1 MQELK
6 IKLSYMIE
14 ETDFETFLY
23 ISKNKYQIFV
33 YDKNNLKNLYDEELN
48 SGNEIELNILS
59 KFLNDNIY
67 KIEKILKIFIRNII
81 LIIEDDKVLDIG
93 ISLKKKNYEKNIDQK
108 YLENSLVE
116 VKDIFKENYQDLI
129 IMHMI
134 IVEKENNFLLNNA
147 NNKDDYLFL
156 EVNFISI
163 PNNFTFN
170 FDKLLENYQIKI
182 KRYMSGS
189 YIKSF
194 FDEEPME
201 LFVMANKLNDG
212 LNKNEIQL
220 VSKSKE
226 NKGFFE
232 KFFQL
237 FS

>member
-1 MQELK
+1 
-6 IKLSYMIE
+6 MIE
-14 ETDFETFLY
+14 NSDFETFLY

-33 YDKNNLKNLYDEELN
+33 YDKDNLKNLYNEEIENDDEV
-48 SGNEIELNILS
+48 ELNILS
-59 KFLNDNIY
+59 KFIDDNVY
-67 KIEKILKIFIRNII
+67 KIEKMIKDFIRNII
-81 LIIEDDKVLDIG
+81 IIIEDDKVLDIG
-93 ISLKKKNYEKNIDQK
+93 VSLKKKNYEKNIDQK
-108 YLENSLVE
+108 QLENSLVE

-134 IVEKENNFLLNNA
+134 IVEKENRLLLNNS
-147 NNKDDYLFL
+147 NNNYDYLFL

-163 PNNFTFN
+163 SNNFTLNFN
-170 FDKLLENYQIKI
+170 KLLENHQIKI
-182 KRYMSGS
+182 KRYMSGG

-194 FDEEPME
+194 FDKESKESME

-212 LNKNEIQL
+212 LNKNEVQL
-220 VSKSKE
+220 VSKRKE

>member
-1 MQELK
+1 
-6 IKLSYMIE
+6 MIE
-14 ETDFETFLY
+14 NSDFETFLY
-23 ISKNKYQIFV
+23 ISKSKYQIFV
-33 YDKNNLKNLYDEELN
+33 YDKNNLKNLYH
-48 SGNEIELNILS
+48 NEIENDDEVELNILS
-59 KFLNDNIY
+59 KFLDDNIY
-67 KIEKILKIFIRNII
+67 KIEKMIKNFIRNII
-81 LIIEDDKVLDIG
+81 LIVEDDKVLDVG
-93 ISLKKKNYEKNIDQK
+93 ISLKKKNYEKNINQK
-108 YLENSLVE
+108 QFENSLVE
-116 VKDIFKENYQDLI
+116 VKDIFKENYQDLL

-134 IVEKENNFLLNNA
+134 IVEKKDNFLSNNI
-147 NNKDDYLFL
+147 NNSNDYLFL

-182 KRYMSGS
+182 KRYMSCS

-194 FDEEPME
+194 FDIEAKESIE
-201 LFVMANKLNDG
+201 LFVTANKLNEG
-212 LNKNEIQL
+212 LNKNEVQL

>member
-1 MQELK
+1 
-6 IKLSYMIE
+6 MIE
-14 ETDFETFLY
+14 NSDFETFLY

-33 YDKNNLKNLYDEELN
+33 YDKNNLKNLYHEEIEN
-48 SGNEIELNILS
+48 NDEIELNILS
-59 KFLNDNIY
+59 KFIDDNIY
-67 KIEKILKIFIRNII
+67 KIEKIIKNFIRNII

-134 IVEKENNFLLNNA
+134 IVEKENNFSLDNTNN
-147 NNKDDYLFL
+147 NDDYLFL

-163 PNNFTFN
+163 PNNLTFG
-170 FDKLLENYQIKI
+170 FDKLLENHQIKI
-182 KRYMSGS
+182 KRYMSGG

-194 FDEEPME
+194 FDKESKESIM
-201 LFVMANKLNDG
+201 LFEIANKLNDG
-212 LNKNEIQL
+212 LNKNEVQL
-220 VSKSKE
+220 ISKSKE

>member
-1 MQELK
+1 
-6 IKLSYMIE
+6 MIE
-14 ETDFETFLY
+14 NSDFETFLY

-33 YDKNNLKNLYDEELN
+33 YDKNNLKKLYHEEI
-48 SGNEIELNILS
+48 GNNDEIELNILS
-59 KFLNDNIY
+59 KFIDDNIY
-67 KIEKILKIFIRNII
+67 KIEKMIKNFIRNII

-93 ISLKKKNYEKNIDQK
+93 ISLKKKIYEKNIDQK
-108 YLENSLVE
+108 QLENSLVE
-116 VKDIFKENYQDLI
+116 IKDIFKENYQDLI

-134 IVEKENNFLLNNA
+134 IIEKENNFSLNND
-147 NNKDDYLFL
+147 NKNDDYLFL

-170 FDKLLENYQIKI
+170 FDKLLENHQIKI
-182 KRYMSGS
+182 KRYMSAD

-194 FDEEPME
+194 FDKESME
-201 LFVMANKLNDG
+201 FFVMANKLNDG
-212 LNKNEIQL
+212 LNKNEVQL
-220 VSKSKE
+220 VSKNKE

>member
-1 MQELK
+1 
-6 IKLSYMIE
+6 MIE
-14 ETDFETFLY
+14 NSDFETFLY

-33 YDKNNLKNLYDEELN
+33 YDKINLKNLYHEEIDN
-48 SGNEIELNILS
+48 VDEIELNILS
-59 KFLNDNIY
+59 KFIDENIY
-67 KIEKILKIFIRNII
+67 KIEKMIKDFIRNII

-93 ISLKKKNYEKNIDQK
+93 ISLKKKNYEKNVDQK
-108 YLENSLVE
+108 QLEKSLVE

-134 IVEKENNFLLNNA
+134 IVERQNIFLLNNT
-147 NNKDDYLFL
+147 NNKDDYLLL

-163 PNNFTFN
+163 SNNFTFN
-170 FDKLLENYQIKI
+170 FNKLLENQQIKI
-182 KRYMSGS
+182 KRYMSGG

-194 FDEEPME
+194 FDKESRVSTE

-212 LNKNEIQL
+212 LNQNEIQL
-220 VSKSKE
+220 VPKSKE

>member
-1 MQELK
+1 
-6 IKLSYMIE
+6 MIE
-14 ETDFETFLY
+14 NLDFETFLY
-23 ISKNKYQIFV
+23 ISKSKYQIFV
-33 YDKNNLKNLYDEELN
+33 YDKNNFKNLYNVEIENNDEV
-48 SGNEIELNILS
+48 ELNILS
-59 KFLNDNIY
+59 KFLDDNIY
-67 KIEKILKIFIRNII
+67 KIEKMIKNFIRNII
-81 LIIEDDKVLDIG
+81 LIIEDDKVLEVSV
-93 ISLKKKNYEKNIDQK
+93 SLKKKNYEKNIDQK
-108 YLENSLVE
+108 QLENRLVE
-116 VKDIFKENYQDLI
+116 IKDIFNENYQDFI

-134 IVEKENNFLLNNA
+134 IIEKENNFSVNNA
-147 NNKDDYLFL
+147 NNNDDYLVL
-156 EVNFISI
+156 EVSFISI
-163 PNNFTFN
+163 PCYFTSN
-170 FDKLLENYQIKI
+170 FDKLLENHQIKI

>member
-1 MQELK
+1 
-6 IKLSYMIE
+6 MIE
-14 ETDFETFLY
+14 DTEFETFLY

-33 YDKNNLKNLYDEELN
+33 YDKNNLKNLYDEELKN
-48 SGNEIELNILS
+48 DNEIELNILS
-59 KFLNDNIY
+59 KFLDDNIY
-67 KIEKILKIFIRNII
+67 KIEKMIKNFIRNII
-81 LIIEDDKVLDIG
+81 LIIEDDKVLEVSV
-93 ISLKKKNYEKNIDQK
+93 SLKKKNYEKNIDQK
-108 YLENSLVE
+108 QLENRLVE
-116 VKDIFKENYQDLI
+116 IKDIFNENYQDFI

-134 IVEKENNFLLNNA
+134 IIEKENNFSVNNA
-147 NNKDDYLFL
+147 NNNDDYLVL
-156 EVNFISI
+156 EVSFISI
-163 PNNFTFN
+163 PCYFTSN
-170 FDKLLENYQIKI
+170 FDKLLENHQIKI

-194 FDEEPME
+194 FDEEPIE